1 MGVMIT
7 HQFSLD
13 KAQGAT
19 FERCDETATIDKNI
33 EREEVMAC
41 KSNRHRSIW
50 LSWVGTLGLAAIMV
64 IIFSVDNPPRYVSA
78 HSGDT
83 FGPACGAATIDG
95 EVNAAEWIGAAGQT
109 FLMQSQSVTTPLTAT
124 LRVMNSA
131 NNLYLGIT
139 INDDEFSTVG
149 EFLDEGDGFRIDF
162 DNDHSGSLF
171 AVGDNVLGVNAG
183 SPQFIDA
190 FILGVPATSSSS
202 ADVDGG
208 GTADGAGAASRVGE
222 LSHFEVKHPLCSGD
236 SRDFCLQP
244 GDVVGFRL
252 EYFDAEA
259 DGTFGGSFLY
269 PGFTN
274 TSEAD
279 IVIGTCS
286 TPDIFTYLPLIQK

>member
-1 MGVMIT
+1 MT
-7 HQFSLD
+7 
-13 KAQGAT
+13 
-19 FERCDETATIDKNI
+19 
-33 EREEVMAC
+33 C
-41 KSNRHRSIW
+41 KSSRGRPIW
-50 LSWVGTLGLAAIMV
+50 FLWVETLVLAAIMV
-64 IIFSVDNPPRYVSA
+64 IILSVDNPPSYVSA

-95 EVNAAEWIGAAGQT
+95 EVNSAEWIGAAGQT
-109 FLMQSQSVTTPLTAT
+109 FLIQSPTLTTPLTAT

-139 INDDEFSTVG
+139 INDDEFSTTG
-149 EFLDEGDGFRIDF
+149 EFLPEGDGFRIDF

-171 AVGDNVLGVNAG
+171 ALGDNVLHVNAG

-190 FILGVPATSSSS
+190 YISGSPAPSTSS

-252 EYFDAEA
+252 KYLDAEA
-259 DGTFGGSFLY
+259 DGSFGGVFLY
-269 PGFTN
+269 PGFTD

-279 IVIGTCS
+279 IVVGACS
-286 TPDIFTYLPLIQK
+286 TPDLFTYLPLIQK